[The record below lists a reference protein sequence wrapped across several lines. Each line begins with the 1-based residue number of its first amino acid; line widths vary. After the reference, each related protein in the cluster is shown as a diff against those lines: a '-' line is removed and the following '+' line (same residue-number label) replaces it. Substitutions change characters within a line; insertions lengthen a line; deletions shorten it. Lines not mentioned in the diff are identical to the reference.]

1 MYRFGEE
8 EALLQYV
15 ELIATSFPNI
25 ALKLH
30 QLKDQGDEIIPY
42 IEGLLQDTYKR
53 GNQGFSLEVVEALM
67 NIRAIYEANAPALT
81 TFDPEPPPAPA
92 DQPAFDLQASP
103 YFIKVVQRFPHV
115 GKKVEESW
123 GTQALRTYIW
133 DLFQDSR
140 GGTRQGFPPE
150 YASALFR
157 LLDAH
162 DRQYPELI
170 DTSSDIWAVNKF
182 GSI

>member
-1 MYRFGEE
+1 MYQIGDE

-15 ELIATSFPNI
+15 ELIAISFPNI

-30 QLKDQGDEIIPY
+30 QMKDQGDAIIPY
-42 IEGLLQDTYKR
+42 IESLLQDTYKR
-53 GNQGFSLEVVEALM
+53 GNQGFTLEVVEALM
-67 NIRAIYEANAPALT
+67 NIRAIYETNAPVSNT
-81 TFDPEPPPAPA
+81 VMPVTPAPS
-92 DQPAFDLQASP
+92 DQPAFDLQDSA
-103 YFIKVVQRFPHV
+103 YFIKIVQRFPHV

-157 LLDAH
+157 LLDTH
-162 DRQYPELI
+162 DRLYPELV
-170 DTSSDIWAVNKF
+170 DTTSDIWAVNRM
-182 GSI
+182 GLI

>member
-1 MYRFGEE
+1 MHRIGDE
-8 EALLQYV
+8 EALLKYV
-15 ELIATSFPNI
+15 ELIAISFPNI
-25 ALKLH
+25 ALKLN

-42 IEGLLQDTYKR
+42 IESLLQDTYKR
-53 GNQGFSLEVVEALM
+53 GNQSLSLEVVEALM
-67 NIRAIYEANAPALT
+67 NIRAIYEANAPT
-81 TFDPEPPPAPA
+81 PEVVVSQPTVA
-92 DQPAFDLQASP
+92 DDQLAFDLHDSP
-103 YFIKVVQRFPHV
+103 YFIKLIQRFPHI
-115 GKKVEESW
+115 GQKVEESW

-162 DRQYPELI
+162 DQQYPELV
-170 DTSSDIWAVNKF
+170 DTTSDIWTVNKF
-182 GSI
+182 GLI